1 MSEKKATAELTDGE
15 IVGLQESGAGGDHG
29 GPPRRAKAFWPSAKR
44 LLGLFRTERLGLVLV
59 FGMVLVAVVLNV
71 WAPHVLGKAMDAI
84 FGGLISGQMP
94 AGTSREQVIAGM
106 RAQGQDQAAEM
117 LSGMDFVPGQ
127 GIDFEHLGRLI
138 LIVLAMYV
146 VAQTFM
152 WLQGRVLND
161 LVMRIVYLLRQDIE
175 AKLNRLPLSHFDTR
189 QRGDLISRTTNDVD
203 NVQQAMQQAFS
214 SLFLS
219 VLTVIGIVGMM
230 FWLSWQ
236 LALIALI
243 ALPVA
248 GVVVGVIGK
257 RSQQLFTAQWRE
269 TGRLNGHIEE
279 SFTGHELVTVFG
291 RQEDMADRFDE
302 RNEAMYEASFKA
314 QFFSGMIMP
323 IMQWVNWLGYVGIA
337 VVGGLRV
344 ANGQMTLGAVTA
356 FIQYSREFNQPLG
369 QVAGMANMLISGV
382 ASAERIFELLDEP
395 EETEDA
401 LHADPSGQAGGQGE
415 AGAVVGK
422 PVEVQAGGDR
432 LTNDSGVERDGFPNE
447 STAER
452 DGFPNESTAERDG
465 FPNESTVER
474 DGFPNESTA
483 ERDGFPNESTAERDG
498 FPNESGEGVSG
509 RVEFEHVAFSYT
521 PQKPLIR
528 DLNLVAEPG
537 QTVAIVGPTGAGKTT
552 LVNLLMRFY
561 DVDGGRILLD
571 GQDIA
576 GMPRRQLRARTGMVL
591 QDAVLFG
598 GTIRENIRYGRLD
611 ATDDEV
617 LEAAKAT
624 YVDRFVHTLPDGYDT
639 VIEQDAANVSAG
651 ERQLIT
657 IARAFLAQPDLLI
670 LDEATSSV
678 DTRTEVLVQEAMAA
692 LRSNRTSFVIAH
704 RLSTIRD
711 ADVILVMEHG
721 DIVEQGSHE
730 QLLAAGGAYA
740 RLYRSQFQGAAV
752 DGADGA
758 DGVS

>member
-1 MSEKKATAELTDGE
+1 MSEKKATAELTDEE
-15 IVGLQESGAGGDHG
+15 IVGLQESGAAGDHG

-44 LLGLFRTERLGLVLV
+44 LLGLFRTERLGLALV
-59 FGMVLVAVVLNV
+59 FGMVLAAVVLNV
-71 WAPHVLGKAMDAI
+71 WAPHVLGKAMDVI

-117 LSGMDFVPGQ
+117 LSGMDFVPGR

-138 LIVLAMYV
+138 LVVLAMYV

-161 LVMRIVYLLRQDIE
+161 LVMRIVYRLRQDIE

-401 LHADPSGQAGGQGE
+401 LHADPSGQAGGRGE

-432 LTNDSGVERDGFPNE
+432 PTNDSGLERDGFPNE
-447 STAER
+447 S
-452 DGFPNESTAERDG
+452 GL
-465 FPNESTVER
+465 
-474 DGFPNESTA
+474 
-483 ERDGFPNESTAERDG
+483 ERDG

-571 GQDIA
+571 GQDITR
-576 GMPRRQLRARTGMVL
+576 MPRRQLRARTGMVL

-752 DGADGA
+752 GEADGA

>member
-1 MSEKKATAELTDGE
+1 MSEKKATAELTDEE

-127 GIDFEHLGRLI
+127 GIDFDHLGRLI
-138 LIVLAMYV
+138 LIVLGMYV

-161 LVMRIVYLLRQDIE
+161 LVMRIVYRLRQDIE

-302 RNEAMYEASFKA
+302 RNEAMYQASFKA

-401 LHADPSGQAGGQGE
+401 LHADPSDQAGGRGE

-422 PVEVQAGGDR
+422 PVEIQAGGDR
-432 LTNDSGVERDGFPNE
+432 PTNDSGLERDGFPNE
-447 STAER
+447 S
-452 DGFPNESTAERDG
+452 GL
-465 FPNESTVER
+465 
-474 DGFPNESTA
+474 
-483 ERDGFPNESTAERDG
+483 ERDG
-498 FPNESGEGVSG
+498 FPNESGEGVRG

-576 GMPRRQLRARTGMVL
+576 RMPRRQLRARTGMVL

-752 DGADGA
+752 GEAEDEAGAMAAGPGVGTQAAGPGA
-758 DGVS
+758 AMPPS